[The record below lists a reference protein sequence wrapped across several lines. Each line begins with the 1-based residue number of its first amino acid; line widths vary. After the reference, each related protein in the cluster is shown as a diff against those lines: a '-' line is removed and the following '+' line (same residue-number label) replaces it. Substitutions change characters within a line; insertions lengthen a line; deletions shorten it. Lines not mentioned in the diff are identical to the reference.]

1 MRRCGA
7 SRAMRDAARPRGRKP
22 RPASIG
28 EAAFGRAGEP
38 PGALESLDDAPH
50 RPRLPSYPAD
60 RPRDLYGSLS
70 TRFGITA
77 SLHVDGHRRDP
88 VVSRL
93 VELHVGTIT
102 CRQALSEQIGLRAL
116 MTVRSRPTVQNPFRN
131 FNSRPGRVAPAGA
144 LRKLVRVCLTVALQ
158 RPKSNE
164 PDRDAFSGKPPV
176 NLTPPSGDA
185 TERCGEPA
193 PTPRVIPCP
202 GRCRGGVRRSRGPRS
217 DGIQRRP
224 R

>member
-1 MRRCGA
+1 
-7 SRAMRDAARPRGRKP
+7 MRDAVRKP
-22 RPASIG
+22 QSESIG
-28 EAAFGRAGEP
+28 KAAFGRAGEP
-38 PGALESLDDAPH
+38 PGASESLDDARH
-50 RPRLPSYPAD
+50 RLRPPSCPPLGPSH

-77 SLHVDGHRRDP
+77 SLHVDGHRSDP

-93 VELHVGTIT
+93 VELHVGPIA
-102 CRQALSEQIGLRAL
+102 CRQALSEPIGLRAL
-116 MTVRSRPTVQNPFRN
+116 MTVRNRPTVQNPFRN

-158 RPKSNE
+158 RPESNE
-164 PDRDAFSGKPPV
+164 SDRDALSGETPV
-176 NLTPPSGDA
+176 NRTPPSGDA

-193 PTPRVIPCP
+193 PTPRGIPCP
-202 GRCRGGVRRSRGPRS
+202 GRCRGGVRKSRGPRS
-217 DGIQRRP
+217 DGIPRRP